1 MKTKTI
7 GQLCR
12 RAMEGWVASLPQELQ
27 QPVTDDLILTGGS
40 IASLFLGEPVND
52 WDVYF
57 RSRATAK
64 AVAEH
69 YVGLFTAT
77 PPPALEGNPL
87 LKQVQVVDRGDRVAV
102 MVKSAGILTEHSG
115 DGSYHYFEALT
126 DSEPDRAEQYAQVI
140 FGGVDGRTSYAADK
154 DYWPCVLTGNA
165 ITLLR
170 QNRKS
175 TPVQLILRFTG
186 DPAEIHK
193 NFDWAHATNYWT
205 FQGGLVTRA
214 DALECLLARE
224 LRYIGSQYPLAA
236 LLRAFKF
243 VQRGFTRPHA
253 GHLLVLA
260 LQLAKLDWDD
270 PRVWEEQLT
279 GVDFAYFREIIARI
293 RTLLKEGK
301 GMQEIISTYLAQIVE
316 ETI

>member
-7 GQLCR
+7 ERVCR
-12 RAMEGWVASLPQELQ
+12 KAMEGWVASLPKELQ
-27 QPVTDDLILTGGS
+27 QDVTDDLILTGGS

-52 WDVYF
+52 WDVYL
-57 RSRATAK
+57 RNSATARR
-64 AVAEH
+64 VAEH
-69 YVGLFTAT
+69 YVGQFTAS
-77 PPPALEGNPL
+77 PPPTLEGNPL
-87 LKQVQVVDRGDRVAV
+87 LTQVQVVDRGDHVAV
-102 MVKSAGILTEHSG
+102 MVKSAGVLTEHSG
-115 DGSYHYFEALT
+115 EGAYHYFEALT
-126 DSEPDRAEQYAQVI
+126 DSNPDQTEEYVQVI
-140 FGGVDGRTSYAADK
+140 MGGVGGRSDYAADK
-154 DYWPCVLTGNA
+154 DYWPVALSGNA

-175 TPVQLILRFTG
+175 APVQVILRFTG
-186 DPAEIHK
+186 DPAEIHQ
-193 NFDWAHATNYWT
+193 NFDWAHVTNYWT
-205 FQGGLVTRA
+205 FQDGLVTRA

-224 LRYIGSQYPLAA
+224 LRYVGSQYPLAA

-279 GVDFAYFREIIARI
+279 GVDFAYFREIIVRI

>member
-69 YVGLFTAT
+69 YVGLFAAS
-77 PPPALEGNPL
+77 PPPTLEGNPL
-87 LKQVQVVDRGDRVAV
+87 LQSVKVIDHGDRVAV
-102 MVKSAGILTEHSG
+102 MVKSAGVLSASSG
-115 DGSYHYFEALT
+115 EGVYQYFEALS
-126 DSEPDRAEQYAQVI
+126 DSAPEQTEEYVQVI
-140 FGGVDGRTSYAADK
+140 FGGADGRTGYAADK
-154 DYWPCVLTGNA
+154 DYWPAIITGNA

-170 QNRKS
+170 QNRKL

-214 DALECLLARE
+214 DALECLLSRE
-224 LRYIGSQYPLAA
+224 LRYVGSQYPLAA

>member
-1 MKTKTI
+1 
-7 GQLCR
+7 
-12 RAMEGWVASLPQELQ
+12 MEGWVASLPQELQ
-27 QPVTDDLILTGGS
+27 QSVTDDLILTGGS

-57 RSRATAK
+57 RTTTTAK
-64 AVAEH
+64 RVAEH
-69 YVGLFTAT
+69 YVGLFVAS
-77 PPPALEGNPL
+77 PPPTLEGNPL
-87 LKQVQVVDRGDRVAV
+87 LGQVKVVERDDRVAV
-102 MVKSAGILTEHSG
+102 MVKSAGVLSASSG
-115 DGSYHYFEALT
+115 EGVYQYFEALS
-126 DSEPDRAEQYAQVI
+126 DSAPEQTEEYVQVI
-140 FGGVDGRTSYAADK
+140 FGGAGGRSDYAADK

-170 QNRKS
+170 QNRKL

-186 DPAEIHK
+186 DPAQIHQ

-224 LRYIGSQYPLAA
+224 LRYVGSQYPLAA

>member
-7 GQLCR
+7 ERVCR

-27 QPVTDDLILTGGS
+27 QDVQDDLILTGGS

-57 RSRATAK
+57 RYRATAK
-64 AVAEH
+64 RVAEH
-69 YVGLFTAT
+69 YVGLFVAS
-77 PPPALEGNPL
+77 PPPTLAGNPL
-87 LKQVQVVDRGDRVAV
+87 LNQVQVIDQGNRVAV
-102 MVKSAGILTEHSG
+102 MVKSAGVLSEHSG
-115 DGSYHYFEALT
+115 EGTYQYFEALT
-126 DSEPDRAEQYAQVI
+126 DSAPEQTEEYVQMV
-140 FGGVDGRTSYAADK
+140 FGGAGGRSDYAADK

-170 QNRKS
+170 QNRKLC
-175 TPVQLILRFTG
+175 PVQLILRFSG
-186 DPAEIHK
+186 EPAEIHK

-205 FQGGLVTRA
+205 FQGGLVTNTE
-214 DALECLLARE
+214 ALECLLARE
-224 LRYIGSQYPLAA
+224 LRYVGSQYPLAA
-236 LLRAFKF
+236 LLRSYKF
-243 VQRGFTRPHA
+243 VQRDFTRPHA

-260 LQLAKLDWDD
+260 LQLAKLDWND

-279 GVDFAYFREIIARI
+279 GVDFAYFREIIERI
-293 RTLLKEGK
+293 RKLLAEGV
-301 GMQEIISTYLAQIVE
+301 GMQEIIATYLAQIVE

>member
-1 MKTKTI
+1 MKAKTI
-7 GQLCR
+7 ERVCR
-12 RAMEGWVASLPQELQ
+12 RAMEGWVASLPTELQ
-27 QPVTDDLILTGGS
+27 QDVQDDLILTGGA
-40 IASLFLGEPVND
+40 IANLFLGEPVND

-57 RSRATAK
+57 RNHTTARR
-64 AVAEH
+64 VAEH
-69 YVGLFTAT
+69 YVGLFVAS
-77 PPPALEGNPL
+77 PPPTLEGNPL
-87 LKQVQVVDRGDRVAV
+87 LESVKVIDHEGRVAV
-102 MVKSAGILTEHSG
+102 MVKSAGVLSASSG
-115 DGSYHYFEALT
+115 EGVYQYFEALS
-126 DSEPDRAEQYAQVI
+126 DSAPEQTEEYVQVI
-140 FGGVDGRTSYAADK
+140 FGGAGGRSDYAADK

-170 QNRKS
+170 QNRKL

-186 DPAEIHK
+186 DPAQIHQ

-205 FQGGLVTRA
+205 FQSGLVTRA
-214 DALECLLARE
+214 EALECLLARE
-224 LRYIGSQYPLAA
+224 LRYVGSQYPLAA

-270 PRVWEEQLT
+270 PHVWEEQLT
-279 GVDFAYFREIIARI
+279 GVDFAYFREIIQRI
-293 RTLLKEGK
+293 RKLLAEGV
-301 GMQEIISTYLAQIVE
+301 GMQEIIATYLAQIVE